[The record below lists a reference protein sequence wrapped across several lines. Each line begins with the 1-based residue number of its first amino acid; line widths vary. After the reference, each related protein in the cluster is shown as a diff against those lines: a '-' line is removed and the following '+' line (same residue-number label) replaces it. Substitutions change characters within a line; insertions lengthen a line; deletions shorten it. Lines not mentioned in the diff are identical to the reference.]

1 MNNEL
6 TTLAAYQAPLDLV
19 EVRHHPEK
27 YPRIGTTPF
36 EEAAAKMRRLVLAA
50 FLYRNQET
58 TGDTITFIAAALVKE
73 IQADTQLG
81 LPHLSWQEIGM
92 VIRRA
97 VLGTGKELFGVSVA
111 SLYGA
116 LADYAK
122 TEGHEADKKRNY

>member
-1 MNNEL
+1 MFEPAEQ
-6 TTLAAYQAPLDLV
+6 LAGDFATWID
-19 EVRHHPEK
+19 E
-27 YPRIGTTPF
+27 
-36 EEAAAKMRRLVLAA
+36 
-50 FLYRNQET
+50 NQDDICLMV
-58 TGDTITFIAAALVKE
+58 TGIALTFIAAALVKE

-97 VLGTGKELFGVSVA
+97 VLGAGKELFGVSVA